1 MNNKGILTRNN
12 DDIWMIMWSDL
23 HSFVHGTHWMYT
35 ELSSDSNVI
44 KYLEDGEV
52 KYKPLEEGLEVEFEI
67 ITMGYDRVNYA
78 PIQLAKLI
86 FPEIEEFEK
95 EKRIKEYL
103 KNGGTLWSF
112 DNITTFR
119 DGGTIL
125 LIRPP
130 LSKLNPIYIH
140 QDNWTLHDAYPT
152 TNENIITDEPTKA
165 YIFDRLE
172 IYKEDCEFHLKRV
185 NNIIKNIKL

>member
-1 MNNKGILTRNN
+1 MKGVLTRNN

-23 HSFVHGTHWMYT
+23 HSFAHGTHWMYT
-35 ELSSDSNVI
+35 ELSSDSNSI
-44 KYLEDGEV
+44 KYIKDGEIM
-52 KYKPLEEGLEVEFEI
+52 YKPLEEGLGVEFEH
-67 ITMGYDRVNYA
+67 NFNFLYA
-78 PIQLAKLI
+78 ILK
-86 FPEIEEFEK
+86 FPEVEQFEK

-112 DNITTFR
+112 DNITTLR

>member
-1 MNNKGILTRNN
+1 MNNKGILTRN
-12 DDIWMIMWSDL
+12 DDSIWMVKWSDL
-23 HSFVHGTHWMYT
+23 HSFAHGTHWMYT

-67 ITMGYDRVNYA
+67 ITMGYDRINYT

-86 FPEIEEFEK
+86 FPKVEEFEK
-95 EKRIKEYL
+95 EKHIKEYL

-112 DNITTFR
+112 DNVTTLR
-119 DGGTIL
+119 DGGTIV
-125 LIRPP
+125 LIRPSH
-130 LSKLNPIYIH
+130 SKLNPIYIH

-165 YIFDRLE
+165 YTFDRLE
-172 IYKEDCEFHLKRV
+172 RYKEKCEFDLKRA

>member
-1 MNNKGILTRNN
+1 MNNKGILTRND

-23 HSFVHGTHWMYT
+23 HSFAHGTHWMYT
-35 ELSSDSNVI
+35 ELSSDSNSI
-44 KYLEDGEV
+44 KYIKDGEIM
-52 KYKPLEEGLEVEFEI
+52 YKPLEEGLEIEFEI
-67 ITMGYDRVNYA
+67 ITMGYDSVNYA

-86 FPEIEEFEK
+86 FPKVEEFEK
-95 EKRIKEYL
+95 EKCIKEYL

-112 DNITTFR
+112 DNITTLR

-172 IYKEDCEFHLKRV
+172 RYKEDCEFHLKRV